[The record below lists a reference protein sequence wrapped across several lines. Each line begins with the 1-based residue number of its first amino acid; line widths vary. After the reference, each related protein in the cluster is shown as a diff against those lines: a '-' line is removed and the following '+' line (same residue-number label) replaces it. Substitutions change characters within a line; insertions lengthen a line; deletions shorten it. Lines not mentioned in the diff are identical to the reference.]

1 MKKIITLVLL
11 HFTLFLLAQPGT
23 IDSSFNTLD
32 NGSGVGIGA
41 DQYIYK
47 MAIQQDGKILIN
59 GGFTTFNGIPQKGIS
74 RLNTDGPLDN
84 SFLLNEIT
92 GSISTALIQADGKI
106 IIGGSFTSINNTPR
120 ENIARLNTD
129 GTLDTSF
136 DPGTGANNTVFTIA
150 KQSDD
155 KIIISGNFTTY
166 NGISQNRIA
175 RLNTDGSLDASFNTG
190 TGADNSLNAILIQS
204 DGKILVGGTFFTSF
218 NGTSQNGIA
227 RLNTDGSLDTS
238 FTIGTGGNSGVES
251 IALQTDGKIIIGGS
265 FTIFNDIS
273 QNRIARLNADG
284 SLDTSF
290 NIGTGTNSS
299 IETVSI
305 QTDGK
310 IIIAGSFN
318 VYNGTSRNGI
328 ARLNIDGSLDISFLV
343 GSGTGNGNVARNRV
357 YCSAILP
364 DGKIIIGGDFTSYNG
379 TLQNRI
385 ARLNADGSL
394 DSTFNPSTAAN
405 DTVLTTS
412 IQSDGKSIIG
422 GYFSTYN
429 GVLRNRIARL
439 HLDGSVDA
447 SFNFTADFNYT
458 KITATALQQNGKIIV
473 LGTFSNDSG
482 QLFDRIFRLNSD
494 GSLDTSFKSFSGE
507 ASTPLLETIVIQ
519 SDDKILLGGDFDAI
533 NLDDINSVTLSKI
546 ARLNSDGTIDTSFDS
561 SVGINSVGYVNS
573 IALQPDGKIIVGGF
587 FLSYNNVDR
596 RRIARLNTDGSLDS
610 SFNPGIGVGNG
621 EVNSISI
628 QSDGK
633 IIIVGNFTNYNNISR
648 NRIARL
654 NPDGSLDT
662 NFNLGTG
669 ASSRIVSTS
678 IQPDDKIIIGG
689 YFTSY
694 NGIARSG
701 IARLNADGS
710 LDTGFNVGTGVNA
723 GVATTSI
730 QSDGK
735 ILVGGYFTNYNGFG
749 KNRIA
754 RINGDDNS
762 LSISETKNVFNSFK
776 IYPNP
781 SSGLFYV
788 KGFLETAILSKVEV
802 KNSLGQSLI
811 SVTNFDSNQALNL
824 NNYANGMYF
833 IQITNENKTATFKVL
848 KQ

>member
-1 MKKIITLVLL
+1 MKKIITIS
-11 HFTLFLLAQPGT
+11 FLFSILFINAQPGT
-23 IDSSFNTLD
+23 IDPTFNPSDL
-32 NGSGVGIGA
+32 GSGAGDGA
-41 DQYIYK
+41 DKSISA
-47 MAIQQDGKILIN
+47 MVVQQAGKIIIC
-59 GGFTTFNGIPQKGIS
+59 GYYTTYNNIPQKSIS
-74 RLNTDGPLDN
+74 RLNTDGTLDN
-84 SFLLNEIT
+84 SFSINELT
-92 GSISTALIQADGKI
+92 GSIVTAFIQADGKI

-120 ENIARLNTD
+120 KNIARLNTD

-136 DPGTGANNTVFTIA
+136 DPGTGANNTVFEIVA
-150 KQSDD
+150 QING

-166 NGISQNRIA
+166 NGITQNRIA
-175 RLNTDGSLDASFNTG
+175 RLNTDGSLDAGFNTG
-190 TGADNSLNAILIQS
+190 TGANNFLTAISMQS

-218 NGTSQNGIA
+218 NDTSQNGIA

-251 IALQTDGKIIIGGS
+251 IALQTDGKIIIGGG
-265 FTIFNDIS
+265 FTIFNAIS

-284 SLDTSF
+284 SLDPSF

-310 IIIAGSFN
+310 IIIAGSFTS
-318 VYNGTSRNGI
+318 YNGIARNGI
-328 ARLNIDGSLDISFLV
+328 ARLNTDGSLDISFLV
-343 GSGTGNGNVARNRV
+343 GLGTGDNTVTSNVV
-357 YCSAILP
+357 YSTAILA
-364 DGKIIIGGDFTSYNG
+364 DGKIIIGGDFTSYNA
-379 TLQNRI
+379 TLQKRI
-385 ARLNADGSL
+385 ARLNSNGSL
-394 DSTFNPSTAAN
+394 DTTFNPSTAAN
-405 DTVLTTS
+405 SAVLTTA
-412 IQSDGKSIIG
+412 IQADGKSIIG
-422 GYFSTYN
+422 GQFSIYN

-473 LGTFSNDSG
+473 LGTFSNLSG

-546 ARLNSDGTIDTSFDS
+546 ARLNSDGTYDTSFDS

-587 FLSYNNVDR
+587 FQSYNNVDR
-596 RRIARLNTDGSLDS
+596 GKIARLNTDGSLDS

-662 NFNLGTG
+662 NFNLGNG

-678 IQPDDKIIIGG
+678 IQPDGKIIIGG

-710 LDTGFNVGTGVNA
+710 LDSSFNVGTGVNA

-762 LSISETKNVFNSFK
+762 LSISETKNVFNSF
-776 IYPNP
+776 IVYPNP

-802 KNSLGQSLI
+802 KNSIGQNLI

-824 NNYANGMYF
+824 TNYANGIYF
-833 IQITNENKTATFKVL
+833 IQITNENKTTTFKVL

>member
-1 MKKIITLVLL
+1 MKKIIIIS
-11 HFTLFLLAQPGT
+11 FLFSILFINAQPGT
-23 IDSSFNTLD
+23 IDPTFNPTD

-92 GSISTALIQADGKI
+92 GSITTADIQADGKI
-106 IIGGSFTSINNTPR
+106 VIGGSFTSINNTPR
-120 ENIARLNTD
+120 KNIARLNKD
-129 GTLDTSF
+129 GTLDASF
-136 DPGTGANNTVFTIA
+136 DTGTGANQIVFKIVA
-150 KQSDD
+150 QING
-155 KIIISGNFTTY
+155 KIIISGNFTSY

-190 TGADNSLNAILIQS
+190 SGADNFLNAIAIQS

-227 RLNTDGSLDTS
+227 RLNSDGSLDTS

-251 IALQTDGKIIIGGS
+251 IALQTDGKIIISGG
-265 FTIFNDIS
+265 FTTFDAIS
-273 QNRIARLNADG
+273 QNSIARLNADG

-290 NIGTGTNSS
+290 NIGTGTKSS
-299 IETVSI
+299 IRSVSI

-310 IIIAGSFN
+310 IMIAGSFTS
-318 VYNGTSRNGI
+318 YNGIARNGI
-328 ARLNIDGSLDISFLV
+328 ARLNTDGSLDTSFSIGL
-343 GSGTGNGNVARNRV
+343 GTGDGTVTSNVV
-357 YCSAILP
+357 YSTAILA

-394 DSTFNPSTAAN
+394 DATFNPSTAAN
-405 DTVLTTS
+405 SAVLTTA
-412 IQSDGKSIIG
+412 IQADGKSIIG

-473 LGTFSNDSG
+473 LGTYSNDSG
-482 QLFDRIFRLNSD
+482 QLFDRIFRLHSD
-494 GSLDTSFKSFSGE
+494 GSFDTSFKSFSGE
-507 ASTPLLETIVIQ
+507 ASTPLLKTIVIQ
-519 SDDKILLGGDFDAI
+519 SDDKILFGGDFDEFE
-533 NLDDINSVTLSKI
+533 SVALSKI
-546 ARLNSDGTIDTSFDS
+546 GRLNSDGTLDTSFDS
-561 SVGINSVGYVNS
+561 SIGINSKGYVNS
-573 IALQPDGKIIVGGF
+573 IAIQPNGKIIVGGF
-587 FLSYNNVDR
+587 FLFYNNIPR
-596 RRIARLNTDGSLDS
+596 RRIARLNPDGSLDS
-610 SFNPGIGVGNG
+610 SFNPGLGVGNG

-628 QSDGK
+628 QADGK
-633 IIIVGNFTNYNNISR
+633 IIIGGNFIDYNNIPR
-648 NRIARL
+648 NQIARL

-669 ASSRIVSTS
+669 ASSRVVSIS
-678 IQPDDKIIIGG
+678 IQPDGKIIIGG
-689 YFTSY
+689 YFTTY

-701 IARLNADGS
+701 IARLNTDGS
-710 LDTGFNVGTGVNA
+710 LDTSFNVGTGVNSV
-723 GVATTSI
+723 VATTSI

-735 ILVGGYFTNYNGFG
+735 IMVGGYFTNYNGFG

-762 LSISETKNVFNSFK
+762 LNISETKNIFSSLKV
-776 IYPNP
+776 YPNP

-833 IQITNENKTATFKVL
+833 IHITNENKTTIFKVL

>member
-1 MKKIITLVLL
+1 MKKIITIS
-11 HFTLFLLAQPGT
+11 FLFSILFINAQPGT
-23 IDSSFNTLD
+23 IDPTFNPTD
-32 NGSGVGIGA
+32 NGSGAGIGA
-41 DQYIYK
+41 DEYVYS
-47 MAIQQDGKILIN
+47 MVIQQNGKIIIN
-59 GGFTTFNGIPQKGIS
+59 GGYTTYNGSPQKSIS
-74 RLNTDGPLDN
+74 RLNTDGTLDN
-84 SFLLNEIT
+84 GFTISEIT
-92 GSISTALIQADGKI
+92 GLITTALIQADGKI
-106 IIGGSFTSINNTPR
+106 IIGGSFTSINSTPR
-120 ENIARLNTD
+120 KNIARLNAD
-129 GTLDTSF
+129 GTLDTSFISGTGANQTVFKIVTQIDGKIIISGDFTTYNGVSRNRIARLNIDGSLDTTFDPGTGANGRIIPIAIQSNEKIIIGGDFTTVNSITRNRIAQLNSDGSLDTSF
-136 DPGTGANNTVFTIA
+136 DPGTGLNSGSNSIA
-150 KQSDD
+150 VQLDG
-155 KIIISGNFTTY
+155 KIIIGGSFTAFNDISQNRITRLNADGSLDTSFNIGIGTNSTVNAISTQSDGKIVIGGTFTTY
-166 NGISQNRIA
+166 NGVSR
-175 RLNTDGSLDASFNTG
+175 
-190 TGADNSLNAILIQS
+190 
-204 DGKILVGGTFFTSF
+204 
-218 NGTSQNGIA
+218 NGIA

-238 FTIGTGGNSGVES
+238 FSV
-251 IALQTDGKIIIGGS
+251 
-265 FTIFNDIS
+265 
-273 QNRIARLNADG
+273 R
-284 SLDTSF
+284 
-290 NIGTGTNSS
+290 
-299 IETVSI
+299 
-305 QTDGK
+305 
-310 IIIAGSFN
+310 
-318 VYNGTSRNGI
+318 
-328 ARLNIDGSLDISFLV
+328 
-343 GSGTGNGNVARNRV
+343 SGTGNGNVTSNSV

-405 DTVLTTS
+405 DTVLTTA

-422 GYFSTYN
+422 GFFSTYN

-473 LGTFSNDSG
+473 LGTFSNVSG

-533 NLDDINSVTLSKI
+533 NFDDINSVTLSKI
-546 ARLNSDGTIDTSFDS
+546 ARLNSDGTYDTSFDS

-587 FLSYNNVDR
+587 FQSYNNVDR
-596 RRIARLNTDGSLDS
+596 GKIARLNTDGSLDS

-633 IIIVGNFTNYNNISR
+633 IIIVGNFIDYNNISR

-669 ASSRIVSTS
+669 ASSRIVSIS
-678 IQPDDKIIIGG
+678 IQPNDKIIIGG

-710 LDTGFNVGTGVNA
+710 LDTSFNVGTGVNSV
-723 GVATTSI
+723 VATTSI

-735 ILVGGYFTNYNGFG
+735 IMVGGYFTNYNGFG

-762 LSISETKNVFNSFK
+762 LSISETKNIFNSFK
-776 IYPNP
+776 VYPNP

-788 KGFLETAILSKVEV
+788 KGLLETAILSKVEV